1 MDLLRREAKEM
12 GWRIVEA
19 FGIPRLVAWLDM
31 MILRWRLMR
40 NIQRHHRR
48 KDNR

>member
-1 MDLLRREAKEM
+1 MDEVRYRCREL
-12 GWRIVEA
+12 GWAILEAARI
-19 FGIPRLVAWLDM
+19 PKLVAWLDM

-40 NIQRHHRR
+40 NVRRHHRR